1 MSDIRGVTL
10 GRPLTDAQLSH
21 VTAIRDHWMQVGLS
35 TERCDRPKA
44 ERLVKSAYRA
54 AGLDEPP
61 IVVWMDSPLGGVL
74 ASAMIRNVS
83 EKGQLGGQ
91 LGGQLADQL
100 AGQLGGQ
107 LADQLGGQLGGQLA
121 DQLAGQ
127 LGGQLGGQLAD
138 QLGDQLADQ
147 LGGQLADQLADQ
159 LAGQLAGQ
167 LWDQLGG
174 QLADQLADQLWDQ
187 VRGQLGRELSSW
199 WDCYWIAYLTAA
211 LPFADLEASPQLD
224 ALAAASAEVGWWWPM
239 KGAVVLTDRP
249 TVIARDKDGRLHCA
263 DGPALAYTD
272 GCSIYAWHGQRVPA
286 DLIDGDGWTLDQIV
300 KERNT
305 EIRRCA
311 VERMGWDV
319 FLHKA
324 GAELVAEAP
333 DPGNDPHTI
342 RLYELPAVLE
352 EAYSEP
358 ARIALVTNGSV
369 ERDGTRH
376 RYGIVVRKSFSDP
389 IAAMADTYGV
399 PTHVYKQLQ
408 IRR

>member
-61 IVVWMDSPLGGVL
+61 IVVWTDSPLGGVL
-74 ASAMIRNVS
+74 ASAMIRNPS
-83 EKGQLGGQ
+83 EKGQLWDQ
-91 LGGQLADQL
+91 LRGQL
-100 AGQLGGQ
+100 AGQLGDHLGDQLRGQ
-107 LADQLGGQLGGQLA
+107 LRG
-121 DQLAGQ
+121 QLAGQ
-127 LGGQLGGQLAD
+127 LGGQLGD
-138 QLGDQLADQ
+138 HLGDHLW
-147 LGGQLADQLADQ
+147 DQ
-159 LAGQLAGQ
+159 LAGQLGDQLAGQ
-167 LWDQLGG
+167 LWDQIG
-174 QLADQLADQLWDQ
+174 
-187 VRGQLGRELSSW
+187 GQLGRELSSW

>member
-83 EKGQLGGQ
+83 EKGQLWDQ
-91 LGGQLADQL
+91 LRGQLA
-100 AGQLGGQ
+100 GQ

-121 DQLAGQ
+121 DQLADQLGGQLWDQ
-127 LGGQLGGQLAD
+127 LGGQLG
-138 QLGDQLADQ
+138 
-147 LGGQLADQLADQ
+147 
-159 LAGQLAGQ
+159 GQ

-174 QLADQLADQLWDQ
+174 QLADQLRGQLWDQ

>member
-10 GRPLTDAQLSH
+10 GQPLTDAQLSH

-35 TERCDRPKA
+35 TERCDRLKA
-44 ERLVKSAYRA
+44 EYLVKSAYRA

-74 ASAMIRNVS
+74 ASAMIRNLS
-83 EKGQLGGQ
+83 EKGQLWDH
-91 LGGQLADQL
+91 LRDQL
-100 AGQLGGQ
+100 R
-107 LADQLGGQLGGQLA
+107 DQIR
-121 DQLAGQ
+121 DQIGDHPWGELR
-127 LGGQLGGQLAD
+127 D
-138 QLGDQLADQ
+138 QI
-147 LGGQLADQLADQ
+147 
-159 LAGQLAGQ
+159 
-167 LWDQLGG
+167 
-174 QLADQLADQLWDQ
+174 
-187 VRGQLGRELSSW
+187 RGQLGRELSSW

>member
-83 EKGQLGGQ
+83 EKGQLWDQLRGQ

-100 AGQLGGQ
+100 ADQLGGQLWDQLGGQLGGQLWDQIRDQLGDQLGGQLGGQ
-107 LADQLGGQLGGQLA
+107 LADQLGGQLA
-121 DQLAGQ
+121 DQLRG
-127 LGGQLGGQLAD
+127 
-138 QLGDQLADQ
+138 
-147 LGGQLADQLADQ
+147 
-159 LAGQLAGQ
+159 
-167 LWDQLGG
+167 
-174 QLADQLADQLWDQ
+174 QLWDQ